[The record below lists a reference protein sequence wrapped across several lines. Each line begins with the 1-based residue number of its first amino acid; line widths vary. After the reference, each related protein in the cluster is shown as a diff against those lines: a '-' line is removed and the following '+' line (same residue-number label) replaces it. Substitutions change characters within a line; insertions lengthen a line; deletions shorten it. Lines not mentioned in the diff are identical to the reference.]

1 MRENCKGRYTEK
13 VYEKGENELL
23 SSIAFQ
29 LGETIAIAIEGA
41 EGQAVHLVL
50 ATGRGEWATITNGVA
65 IFKELYVN
73 EFYGDMVI
81 EVYEVNEDETK
92 TFTGETYTY
101 SIENYYNAIDESYK
115 PAAAAL
121 YNYAYHADAYV
132 QSLLAKN

>member
-1 MRENCKGRYTEK
+1 MEKPALRY
-13 VYEKGENELL
+13 
-23 SSIAFQ
+23 
-29 LGETIAIAIEGA
+29 LGIRSRRTIAIAIEGA
-41 EGQAVHLVL
+41 EGKAVHLVL
-50 ATGRGEWATITNGVA
+50 ATGRGEWATITNGIA
-65 IFKELYVN
+65 IFEELYVN

-132 QSLLAKN
+132 KNLPDYPTN